1 MTDGSPVATS
11 EETAHAPVADGSQK
25 ARWLRH
31 GHPVVRCFGALSVA
45 EREVLAVA
53 GREVLAVAGREVLA
67 VAERRAPAVAG
78 RRLPLRDRGPRHRQ
92 AIRRGRLREPLNKSL
107 NSSWINPP
115 ILVRQNLLG
124 DLLANDPDLFDIG
137 LRFPVNFAAD

>member
-25 ARWLRH
+25 ARWLRY
-31 GHPVVRCFGALSVA
+31 GHPVVRCFG
-45 EREVLAVA
+45 VLAVA
-53 GREVLAVAGREVLA
+53 GRGVLAVAGRGVLA
-67 VAERRAPAVAG
+67 VAGRGVLAVAG
-78 RRLPLRDRGPRHRQ
+78 RRLPLRDREPRHRQ